1 MIAVVIVAI
10 TIGSAAQMVENANRR
25 SLDLQMKSDYAKSF
39 MKQNKITGELET
51 RIKNYLD
58 YLWISSDA
66 DQEVLNSLPDNLRKV
81 YIYI

>member
-10 TIGSAAQMVENANRR
+10 TIGSAAQMVENANRH
-25 SLDLQMKSDYAKSF
+25 SLDLQIKSDYAKSF
-39 MKQNKITGELET
+39 MKQNKITGGLET

-81 YIYI
+81 YSY